1 MFLLHHQIKDFYQTG
16 SNIRF
21 YSLNLFACMLMKV
34 IMHKA
39 ATKNCGYLFEVEQN
53 SQMGI
58 KS

>member
-1 MFLLHHQIKDFYQTG
+1 
-16 SNIRF
+16 
-21 YSLNLFACMLMKV
+21 MKV

>member
-1 MFLLHHQIKDFYQTG
+1 
-16 SNIRF
+16 
-21 YSLNLFACMLMKV
+21 MLMKV

-58 KS
+58 KSYGTVRNDIHNLKQVDGL